1 MAKKLKIC
9 VSMSVEDKGFL
20 GRIAAKKNKSLSGV
34 LGIAVAEYRLKLG
47 RRDRRQ
53 LKVAL

>member
-1 MAKKLKIC
+1 
-9 VSMSVEDKGFL
+9 MSVEDKGFL